1 MPINANQVLWDA
13 PPKHVSTLAEFQDTY
28 RPAAERA
35 SKALGVPANVIL
47 GQWGLET
54 GWGKSIIPGTNNLG
68 NIKDFAGGGV
78 GATDNMTGSR
88 DNYRAYDSPD
98 AFVDD
103 YVSLVQRKYPKA
115 LGAKNAS
122 AFAAA
127 LKDGGYA
134 EDPRY
139 TDKVTRAADMVD
151 RQPGPVMAALGK
163 VVGAVLP
170 SAQAAEP
177 GLRID
182 PRAIQW
188 DEPAPAQ
195 RAASSINPNAVIWDT
210 EKPEVPRSIPAP
222 PNALFNPVG
231 AIAGAMKSGGGL
243 ADAALGA
250 LRGSAN
256 IGNTIIN
263 SGTKAG
269 ANALSGIDDPNGLI
283 DPKFKRPAG
292 NLSSLITGRQPMSP
306 AEQQNATRQE
316 GLADFDSSAPS
327 SIAYKAGKIGAEI
340 AGTAG
345 VGGVLAAPFRAA
357 APIVAGAAPA
367 IGNYMG
373 RIGNALASGGM
384 NLGGQGGNLV
394 ANTALRVGT
403 GAAAT
408 GAGAG
413 LIDPNSA
420 GTGAVIGGLLP
431 PVIGTM
437 ARAGGAVVN
446 GVRGLVD
453 MATPAGQNRIAEAV
467 MRASAT
473 DPAQAAARLAQ
484 ARPVVPG
491 SLPTTG
497 QVAEDAGLAQ
507 LERTLLNNPQT
518 AAGLQRR
525 FAEQRAARGAAI
537 DEVAATGPNSGSY
550 YDDIQE
556 GRRIFG
562 NEDYA
567 AARSAPIAADRA
579 AELAPQIASLME
591 RPSIRAAVGDA
602 RRLAAETG
610 ETIDDFGSVRG
621 LDWVKKA
628 LDNQISKARVPN
640 SSIGAEDLRALVQTR
655 NDLNATLEHL
665 VPAYREANR
674 NFAAMSRQINGMDV
688 ARDLDRAYSPVA
700 SNFGSTAKEQG
711 AAYMKAMRNA
721 QDSVKGS
728 TGLDHDLAH
737 TMSTSDIFALENV
750 ARDLARKQY
759 AESAGAA
766 VGSPTAQNLLSQ
778 YFINRVA
785 QGAGANGGGA
795 ASSTILNTLLRPLQ
809 FAGRLAEPG
818 VNNRLLELY
827 LNPQR
832 AGQVLQSL
840 PPAQANS
847 LLQLFNQAPRAVPA
861 LTAD

>member
-1 MPINANQVLWDA
+1 MPIDPKQVLWDA
-13 PPKHVSTLAEFQDTY
+13 APKRVSTLAEFQDIY
-28 RPAAERA
+28 GPAAERA
-35 SKALGVPANVIL
+35 AKALGVPASAIL
-47 GQWGLET
+47 GQWGVET

-68 NIKDFAGGGV
+68 NIKDFSGGGTP
-78 GATDNMTGSR
+78 AIDNMTGSR
-88 DNYRAYDSPD
+88 DNYRTYASPD

-103 YVSLVQRKYPKA
+103 YVSLVQRRFPKA

-127 LKDGGYA
+127 LKEGGYA

-139 TDKVTRAADMVD
+139 TDKVIRAANMVD

-163 VVGAVLP
+163 AVGALLP
-170 SAQAAEP
+170 SAQAAETAQ
-177 GLRID
+177 ID
-182 PRAIQW
+182 PKLVQW
-188 DEPAPAQ
+188 EEPAVAKPSQ
-195 RAASSINPNAVIWDT
+195 AAINPNAVIWEA
-210 EKPEVPRSIPAP
+210 EKPEPPRSIPTP
-222 PNALFNPVG
+222 VSALFNPVG
-231 AIAGAMKSGGGL
+231 AIVGFVKDGGL
-243 ADAALGA
+243 KDATLGA
-250 LRGSAN
+250 LRGSAS

-269 ANALSGIDDPNGLI
+269 VNTLSGIDDPNGLI
-283 DPKFKRPAG
+283 DPKFKRPAA
-292 NLSSLITGRQPMSP
+292 NLSGIVTGRQPMSP
-306 AEQQNATRQE
+306 TEQQNAERQE
-316 GLADFDSSAPS
+316 GLAAFDSSAPTS
-327 SIAYKAGKIGAEI
+327 VAYKAGKIGAEI

-357 APIVAGAAPA
+357 APFLAGVAPTV
-367 IGNYMG
+367 GNYVG
-373 RIGNALASGGM
+373 RVGNALASGGT
-384 NLGGQGGNLV
+384 NLGGQGGNLLT
-394 ANTALRVGT
+394 NTTLRVGT
-403 GAAAT
+403 GAATT

-437 ARAGGAVVN
+437 ARAGGAMVN

-473 DPAQAAARLAQ
+473 NPEQAAARLAQ

-550 YDDIQE
+550 YDDIRE
-556 GRRIFG
+556 GRRIFA

-579 AELAPQIASLME
+579 TELAPQIANLME

-610 ETIDDFGSVRG
+610 ETIDDLGSIRG

-628 LDNQISKARVPN
+628 LDNQISKARAPN

-674 NFAAMSRQINGMDV
+674 NYAAMSRQINGMDV
-688 ARDLDRAYSPVA
+688 ARDLDQAYSPVA
-700 SNFGSTAKEQG
+700 ANFGTSAKEQG

-721 QDSVKGS
+721 QDSVKRS
-728 TGLDHDLAH
+728 TGLDQDLAQ
-737 TMSTSDIFALENV
+737 TMSTADIFALENV

-778 YFINRVA
+778 YFINQVA
-785 QGAGANGGGA
+785 QGAGASGRA
-795 ASSTILNTLLRPLQ
+795 AAGSTALNTMLRPLQ
-809 FAGRLAEPG
+809 FAGRLAEPA

-832 AGQVLQSL
+832 AGEVLQTL

-847 LLQLFNQAPRAVPA
+847 LLRYFNQAPRVTPA

>member
-1 MPINANQVLWDA
+1 MPIDSRQVLWDA
-13 PPKHVSTLAEFQDTY
+13 ASRVAKDPLEMAL
-28 RPAAERA
+28 AAEGVSGPVAELARSIYKQESSSGKNTKTSNAGAVGGMQILPGTFAGVADKDWDINDPTQNARA
-35 SKALGVPANVIL
+35 GIRYAKQMLDAAGGDPALAAAGYYGGP
-47 GQWGLET
+47 GGLE
-54 GWGKSIIPGTNNLG
+54 K
-68 NIKDFAGGGV
+68 ARRGV
-78 GATDNMTGSR
+78 A
-88 DNYRAYDSPD
+88 
-98 AFVDD
+98 
-103 YVSLVQRKYPKA
+103 VSDPRNPKA
-115 LGAKNAS
+115 PNTLQYGQQV
-122 AFAAA
+122 AARMTPQKGLIQRGVEA
-127 LKDGGYA
+127 LI
-134 EDPRY
+134 
-139 TDKVTRAADMVD
+139 
-151 RQPGPVMAALGK
+151 
-163 VVGAVLP
+163 P

-177 GLRID
+177 GARID
-182 PRAIQW
+182 PQQIQW
-188 DEPAPAQ
+188 DEPAPTQ
-195 RAASSINPNAVIWDT
+195 RAAAAINPNAVIWET
-210 EKPEVPRSIPAP
+210 EKPDVPRSIAAP
-222 PNALFNPVG
+222 PNALMNPVG
-231 AIAGAMKSGGGL
+231 AIAGGLKGGML

-263 SGTKAG
+263 SGTKAS
-269 ANALSGIDDPNGLI
+269 ATALAGIDDPNGLI
-283 DPKFKRPAG
+283 DPRLKRPAG
-292 NLSSLITGRQPMSP
+292 NLSSLITGQQPMSP
-306 AEQQNATRQE
+306 AERQNAARQA
-316 GLADFDSSAPS
+316 GLAAFDSTAPNS
-327 SIAYKAGKIGAEI
+327 LAYKGGKIAAEI

-345 VGGVLAAPFRAA
+345 VGGVLATPFRAA
-357 APIVAGAAPA
+357 APVVAGVAPA
-367 IGNYMG
+367 VGNFMG
-373 RIGNALASGGM
+373 RVGNALASGGM
-384 NLGGQGGNLV
+384 TLGGQGGNLL

-413 LIDPNSA
+413 LIDPNA
-420 GTGAVIGGLLP
+420 ATTGAVIGGLLP
-431 PVIGTM
+431 PVVGTM

-453 MATPAGQNRIAEAV
+453 MATPTGQNRIAEAV
-467 MRASAT
+467 LRASAT
-473 DPAQAAARLAQ
+473 NPEQAAARLAQ

-537 DEVAATGPNSGSY
+537 DDVAATGPNSGSY
-550 YDDIQE
+550 YDDIRE
-556 GRRIFG
+556 GRRIFA

-579 AELAPQIASLME
+579 TELAPQIASLME

-700 SNFGSTAKEQG
+700 SNFGTTAKEQG

-728 TGLDHDLAH
+728 TGLDHDLAQ
-737 TMSTSDIFALENV
+737 TMSTADIYALENV

-795 ASSTILNTLLRPLQ
+795 ASSTVLNTLLRPLQ

-832 AGQVLQSL
+832 ASQVLQTL